1 MKIVLGLVLCTPFL
15 FSQSP
20 DYVHAP
26 KPLPLVQGVQVPK
39 EDMHLSQRCWSGE
52 GSRDECSVRWTPTL
66 VQSGQF
72 LAILTAGN
80 IVKDE
85 GLRIAFVQ
93 AVREGKFID
102 NWLQS
107 LSNYRWTR
115 WSQDAPW
122 KDDYVGHPMMG
133 AITNYIWIQNDPY
146 GQTMQWE
153 NSREYWYSRLRA
165 LPLTTAFSFQWK
177 LGPISEASIGNAGI
191 AFYRDPHSGR
201 WTNDTGVSPL
211 VTTPVGG
218 LLWTVGEDILDKK
231 LVPILEAKS
240 RNPLYLFVISF
251 ANPARS
257 FSNMMQFKAPWYRPY
272 RHVKA
277 SWRKNGKITLEIDP
291 PAKDESRSAGG
302 TKR

>member
-1 MKIVLGLVLCTPFL
+1 MKPILLLVLCSQLLPAQTTNEPPTP
-15 FSQSP
+15 
-20 DYVHAP
+20 A
-26 KPLPLVQGVQVPK
+26 PLPLVEKLRLQR
-39 EDMHLSQRCWSGE
+39 EHAELSQRCWSGE
-52 GSRDECSVRWTPTL
+52 ASKDECTVRWTPVL

-85 GLRIAFVQ
+85 GLRIAFLQ
-93 AVREGKFID
+93 ALKQGKFIA

-107 LSNYRWTR
+107 GSNYRWTR

-133 AITNYIWIQNDPY
+133 AITNYLWIQNDPY
-146 GQTMQWE
+146 CMTIEWD

-165 LPLTTAFSFQWK
+165 VPLTTAFSFQWK

-191 AFYRDPHSGR
+191 AFYRDPHSGK

-211 VTTPVGG
+211 VTTPAGG
-218 LLWTVGEDILDKK
+218 LLWTVGEDIIDKK
-231 LVPILEAKS
+231 LISKLESRS

-272 RHVKA
+272 RYVKA
-277 SWRKNGKITLEIDP
+277 SWRKNKPIAVEIDP
-291 PAKDESRSAGG
+291 PIKNSTADTMKP
-302 TKR
+302 